1 VAIRR
6 RGAADHREPPCR
18 LVSFAATDGIELSG
32 LLYEPEPAASSSGR
46 AMKRALVYM
55 HGTGGS
61 SIFDSKRT
69 NLLAQELVAR
79 GIAFL
84 PFNNR
89 GAHLLRRLKST
100 RGTRTK
106 SVDGGA
112 AHERI
117 RDCVFDIDGAAAF
130 LRERGYGALSLAGHS
145 TGANKIA
152 VYDHYQ
158 PRNPFQRYVLLA
170 GGDDTGMTYGQLGGR
185 RFEAALTKAR
195 AMLAAKRGSELVP
208 PALSPT
214 PMSWRAFFDMNDPDG
229 DYNVFPF
236 REVLRGPRLSK
247 RKPFRYITAITKPS
261 LYIYGD
267 LDPYTGDDFAASMK
281 LLGEIVAPRRAAR
294 IAIIKGAEHGYAG
307 HERELGELMA
317 EFLGTPA

>member
-1 VAIRR
+1 MAIRR
-6 RGAADHREPPCR
+6 SGTADHREPPCR
-18 LVSFAATDGIELSG
+18 LVSFAATDGVELAG
-32 LLYEPEPAASSSGR
+32 LLYEPEAAEPAR
-46 AMKRALVYM
+46 ATKRALVYM

-69 NLLAQELVAR
+69 NLLARELTDR

-89 GAHLLRRLKST
+89 GAHLHRRMKAT

-117 RDCVFDIDGAAAF
+117 RECVFDIDGAAAF
-130 LRERGYGALSLAGHS
+130 LRARGYRALSLAGHS

-158 PRNPFQRYVLLA
+158 PRNPFQRYVLLG
-170 GGDDTGMTYGQLGGR
+170 GGDDTGMTYAQLGAG

-195 AMLAAKRGSELVP
+195 AMIAAKRGSELVP
-208 PALSPT
+208 PSMSPT
-214 PMSWRAFFDMNDPDG
+214 PLSWRAFLDMNNPDG

-247 RKPFRYITAITKPS
+247 RKPFRYLTAITKPS

-267 LDPYTGDDFAASMK
+267 LDPYTGDDFPASMK
-281 LLGEIVAPRRAAR
+281 LLSEILAPQRKAR
-294 IAIIKGAEHGYAG
+294 IAIIEGAEHGYAG
-307 HERELGELMA
+307 HERELGELIA
-317 EFLGTPA
+317 SFVTR

>member
-1 VAIRR
+1 MAIRR
-6 RGAADHREPPCR
+6 RDTADHREPACR
-18 LVSFAATDGIELSG
+18 LVSFSATDGVELSG
-32 LLYEPEPAASSSGR
+32 LLYEPEATPRGA
-46 AMKRALVYM
+46 KRALVYM

-69 NLLAQELVAR
+69 NLLARELVNR

-89 GAHLLRRLKST
+89 GAHLLRRLKAT

-130 LRERGYGALSLAGHS
+130 VRARGYRELHLAGHS

-158 PRNPFQRYVLLA
+158 RRNPFKRYVLLG
-170 GGDDTGMTYGQLGGR
+170 GGDDTGMTYAQLGPKR
-185 RFEAALTKAR
+185 CAAALTKAR
-195 AMLAAKRGSELVP
+195 AMTAAKRGSELVSSS
-208 PALSPT
+208 LSPT
-214 PMSWRAFFDMNDPDG
+214 PMSWRAFLDMNDPDG

-236 REVLRGPRLSK
+236 REMLTGPRLSR
-247 RKPFRYITAITKPS
+247 RKPFRYITGITKPS

-267 LDPYTGDDFAASMK
+267 HDPYTGDDFSASME
-281 LLGEIVAPRRAAR
+281 LLAKVLAPQRKAT
-294 IAIIKGAEHGYAG
+294 IAVIKGAEHGYAG
-307 HERELGELMA
+307 HERELGELIA
-317 EFLGTPA
+317 EFVNES